1 MIDLICIDV
10 DGTLVGS
17 SGTVPDE
24 VWTTADRLR
33 ARGVRLAI
41 CSGRPAF
48 GITRGYAERLD
59 AGGWH
64 VFQNGSSVV
73 HLPTGRS
80 LSTPLGADNVRAL
93 VARARE
99 TGRILEL
106 YTDDGYVEETGSDRA
121 RRHAGLLGLEYQQR
135 SLDAI
140 DPARVVR
147 AQWLIDPSE
156 TDAIVAEAGPAL
168 HLSPSIAPIMP
179 DTVFLNITA
188 AGVDKAFAVRAVAR
202 AYGVALDRVMM
213 VGDGFNDAEAMRA
226 VGFPVAMGNAEPAAR
241 AVARHH
247 VAHVDEGGLTE
258 ALELALAA

>member
-24 VWTTADRLR
+24 VWRTADLLR
-33 ARGVRLAI
+33 ERGVHLAI

-59 AGGWH
+59 SRGWH

-80 LSTPLGADNVRAL
+80 LSTPLGEDNVRRL

-106 YTDDGYVEETGSDRA
+106 YTDDGYVEETGSLVA
-121 RRHAGLLGLEYQQR
+121 RRHAGLLGLDYAMR

-140 DPARVVR
+140 EPSRVVR
-147 AQWLIDPSE
+147 AQWIIPPAETATIMAEPSE
-156 TDAIVAEAGPAL
+156 GL
-168 HLSPSIAPIMP
+168 HLSPSTAPLMP
-179 DTVFLNITA
+179 DQVFLNITA
-188 AGVDKAFAVRAVAR
+188 DGVDKAYAVRAIAG
-202 AYGVALDRVMM
+202 AYGIALDRVMM
-213 VGDGFNDAEAMRA
+213 VGDGYNDSAAMRA

-241 AVARHH
+241 EVARHH
-247 VAHVDEGGLTE
+247 VGHVDEGGLAE
-258 ALELALAA
+258 ALEIALAA